1 MVRMDKIDDT
11 TWAFLIV
18 DATIEPPAILA
29 SGRLLAK
36 SEAECIENIANLFK
50 VMGTS
55 IVNKGTAPSVEIYD
69 APNERQVYA
78 DLSPALERV
87 DEGK

>member
-1 MVRMDKIDDT
+1 MVRMDKIDGS
-11 TWAFLIV
+11 TWAYMIV
-18 DATIEPPAILA
+18 DEATDPPAILA

-36 SEAECIENIANLFK
+36 SEEECIENIGDLFK

-55 IVNKGTAPSVEIYD
+55 IVKKGTAPSVEIFD
-69 APNERQVYA
+69 VQNDRQVYA

-87 DEGK
+87 DE

>member
-1 MVRMDKIDDT
+1 MVRMDKIDDS
-11 TWAFLIV
+11 TWAYLIV
-18 DATIEPPAILA
+18 DDATQLPAILA

-36 SEAECIENIANLFK
+36 SEAECIENISNLFK

-69 APNERQVYA
+69 VQKDMKVYA
-78 DLSPALERV
+78 DLSPELERV
-87 DEGK
+87 DEGG

>member
-11 TWAFLIV
+11 TWAYLIV
-18 DATIEPPAILA
+18 DEAIQPPAILA

-36 SEAECIENIANLFK
+36 SEEACLENIAALFK

-55 IVNKGTAPSVEIYD
+55 ILKKGTAPSVEVFD
-69 APNERQVYA
+69 GQNNRQVYA

-87 DEGK
+87 DA

>member
-18 DATIEPPAILA
+18 DEATQPPAILA

-36 SEAECIENIANLFK
+36 SEDACLENIAHLFK

-55 IVNKGTAPSVEIYD
+55 VLNKGTAPSVEVFD
-69 APNERQVYA
+69 VQNDQKVYA

-87 DEGK
+87 D